1 MNLINKINRLNKIP
15 QLLNKKREAE
25 EESEKRRKKENS
37 QKKSGFSFEHDDAF
51 IKKRPES
58 EEPTQKPPVSADKRK
73 TTKEGV
79 GNYIDVII

>member
-25 EESEKRRKKENS
+25 EGSEKKKEKGN
-37 QKKSGFSFEHDDAF
+37 QKKDTGFTFEHDDAF
-51 IKKRPES
+51 IKKS
-58 EEPTQKPPVSADKRK
+58 TEETSPKTIVSTDKKK

-79 GNYIDVII
+79 GKHIDVTI

>member
-25 EESEKRRKKENS
+25 EESEKKKEKEN
-37 QKKSGFSFEHDDAF
+37 QKQDSGFTFEHDDAF
-51 IKKRPES
+51 IKKRT
-58 EEPTQKPPVSADKRK
+58 EETSPKPVVSTEKRK